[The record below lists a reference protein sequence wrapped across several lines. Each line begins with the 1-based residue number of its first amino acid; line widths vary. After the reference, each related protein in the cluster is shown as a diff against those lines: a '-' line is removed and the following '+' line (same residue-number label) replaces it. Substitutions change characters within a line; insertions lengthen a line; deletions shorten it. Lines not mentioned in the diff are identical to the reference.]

1 MKELCDNDF
10 DFAKIYNVCGHSTFG
25 KFYLMDGYLF
35 KKKKI
40 VFLLVFCVNCFFLK
54 HMGVV

>member
-35 KKKKI
+35 KKK
-40 VFLLVFCVNCFFLK
+40 
-54 HMGVV
+54 